1 MYLSHPVQR
10 MREDPVE
17 GEELTVI
24 VRVAAQGPDGGVG
37 EVTDEAIERVVAGI
51 EDAGATVEDRL
62 RFGTLR
68 VRVAQE
74 RIDNLCDIADVASI
88 ETDNTIGL
96 GGDASEDI
104 RLGR

>member
-1 MYLSHPVQR
+1 MYLSHPVRR

-37 EVTDEAIERVVAGI
+37 EVTDGAIEAAVEKI
-51 EDAGATVEDRL
+51 EQTGATVEDEL

-68 VRVAQE
+68 VRLTQE
-74 RIDNLCDIADVASI
+74 RIADICSISDLASI

-96 GGDASEDI
+96 GGDSGEDV
-104 RLGR
+104 

>member
-1 MYLSHPVQR
+1 
-10 MREDPVE
+10 MRENPVE

-37 EVTDEAIERVVAGI
+37 EVTDEAIDRVAEEV
-51 EDAGATVEDRL
+51 EQAGATVEDRL

-68 VRVAQE
+68 VRLTQE
-74 RIDNLCDIADVASI
+74 RIDDLCSISNVASV

-96 GGDASEDI
+96 DGDSGEEV
-104 RLGR
+104 

>member
-1 MYLSHPVQR
+1 MYLSHPVRR

-37 EVTDEAIERVVAGI
+37 EVTDQVIETVTDEIAQ
-51 EDAGATVEDRL
+51 AGATVEDEL

-68 VRVAQE
+68 VRLTQE
-74 RIDNLCDIADVASI
+74 QIDELCSISDIASI

-96 GGDASEDI
+96 GGDSGED
-104 RLGR
+104 R

>member
-1 MYLSHPVQR
+1 

-37 EVTDEAIERVVAGI
+37 EVTDDAIEGVADAI
-51 EDAGATVEDRL
+51 EAAGATVKDRL
-62 RFGTLR
+62 EFGTLR
-68 VRVAQE
+68 VRLTQE
-74 RIDNLCDIADVASI
+74 QIDDLCGIDDIASI

-96 GGDASEDI
+96 AGDSGEDV
-104 RLGR
+104 

>member
-1 MYLSHPVQR
+1 MYLSHPIRR

-37 EVTDEAIERVVAGI
+37 EVTEEAIDAVA
-51 EDAGATVEDRL
+51 DAIDGTGATVEDRL
-62 RFGTLR
+62 GFGTLR
-68 VRVAQE
+68 VRLTQE
-74 RIDNLCDIADVASI
+74 QIDDLCAVDDIASI

-96 GGDASEDI
+96 AGDSGED
-104 RLGR
+104 L